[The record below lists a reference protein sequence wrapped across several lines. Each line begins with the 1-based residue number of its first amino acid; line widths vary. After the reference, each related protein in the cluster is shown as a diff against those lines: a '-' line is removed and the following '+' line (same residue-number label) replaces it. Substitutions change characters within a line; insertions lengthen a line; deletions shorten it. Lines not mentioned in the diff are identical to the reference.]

1 MRHLRRSS
9 FGILGLFA
17 AAQLGLPAH
26 AAERPPGKTPM
37 PEPLIGESVTDLDR
51 SEAGELE
58 IDFTVVAR
66 RTRLPTLSVG
76 SGAIELEWG
85 VTRDLGLAVEV
96 GISKG
101 LGPDSALV
109 SFEPGLRVAAAWALI
124 HDFARD
130 IHLQLESSARVL
142 TEKNEELIE
151 SEDSPMRASVDL
163 RGGVR
168 QGRWTLRSGIGV
180 GFGGHSRHALPIRA
194 NLAVFSE
201 LRPSAPIGFVG
212 LEVDGDWGRRSP
224 VILAPTLVFG
234 SHPFRLGFAI
244 LTAITDVG
252 PSPGILVRLI
262 YEPG

>member
-1 MRHLRRSS
+1 V
-9 FGILGLFA
+9 
-17 AAQLGLPAH
+17 AQLGVPAH
-26 AAERPPGKTPM
+26 AAERPPDKTPM
-37 PEPLIGESVTDLDR
+37 PEPLIGESITDIDR

-66 RTRLPTLSVG
+66 RTRLPTLNVAT
-76 SGAIELEWG
+76 GAIELEWG
-85 VTRDLGLAVEV
+85 VTRHLGLAFEV
-96 GISKG
+96 GVSKG
-101 LGPDSALV
+101 LGPDSASV
-109 SFEPGLRVAAAWALI
+109 PFEPGLRAAAAWGLF
-124 HDFARD
+124 HDFAHD

-142 TEKNEELIE
+142 SERNEGLIE

-163 RGGVR
+163 RGGAR
-168 QGRWTLRSGIGV
+168 QGQWTLRSGIGV
-180 GFGGHSRHALPIRA
+180 GFGGHSRHAVPIRA

-212 LEVDGDWGRRSP
+212 LEVDGDWGRRNP
-224 VILAPTLVFG
+224 VFLAPTMVFG
-234 SHPFRLGFAI
+234 SHPFRLGFGI